1 MTAHIARK
9 GLQVIPTVLGV
20 MTLVFL
26 MLRFLPGDA
35 AAYIAGENASQAAI
49 DALRESLG
57 LNVSLG
63 EQYFNY
69 VTNAVQLD
77 FGRSIVNGR
86 PVLAMIGDALPT
98 TLLIGFTSLFLSFA
112 IAVPLGA
119 IAAYLVWKGKRTFD
133 DGVTFGAMLLDQ
145 IPNFWLA
152 LILLLILSLKLG
164 LVPATGPMEWGDPIA
179 LAKRIAIPV
188 IVLSIGGIAT
198 IARITRTAVLDVLNE
213 DYIRMARAM
222 GTPDRSVLFKHA
234 LRNAALPVVTIA
246 GLGFGRLLG
255 GTVIIESIFALP
267 GMGTILINGINGRDY
282 PVVQGLVLMYALMF
296 VFVNLMT
303 DVIYTKVDPRVKF

>member
-1 MTAHIARK
+1 MTAHVARK

-49 DALRESLG
+49 DALRENLG
-57 LNVSLG
+57 LNAPLG

-98 TLLIGFTSLFLSFA
+98 TLLIGFTSLFLSFV

-152 LILLLILSLKLG
+152 LILLLALSLKLG
-164 LVPATGPMEWGDPIA
+164 LVPATGPMEWSDPVA

-198 IARITRTAVLDVLNE
+198 IARITRTAVLEVLNE

-222 GTPDRSVLFKHA
+222 GTPDHSVLFKHA

-303 DVIYTKVDPRVKF
+303 DIIYTKVDPRVKF